1 MENGTRHGT
10 GLRMVAAV
18 EATKGLL
25 VLAVGAG
32 LFSLIHRDVQAAA
45 EHVVR
50 VFHLNPASRTPR
62 IFLDLAEHATSSRL
76 QLLALGAVA
85 YASLHLVEAYGLWR
99 CKRWAEWLTVAAG
112 GIYIPVE
119 LYELWRGVSW
129 LKVGL
134 LAINVAIVVYLARDL
149 WRLRRRRGTPA
160 ASTA

>member
-1 MENGTRHGT
+1 MRYAGIRV
-10 GLRMVAAV
+10 VATV

-45 EHVVR
+45 EHIVR

-76 QLLALGAVA
+76 QLLALGALA
-85 YASLHLVEAYGLWR
+85 YASLHLVEAWGLWR
-99 CKRWAEWLTVAAG
+99 RRRWAEWLTVVAG

-119 LYELWRGVSW
+119 LYELWKGVTW
-129 LKVGL
+129 PKVGL
-134 LAINVAIVVYLARDL
+134 LAVNLVIVAYLARDL
-149 WRLRRRRGTPA
+149 WRSKRQRGTPA
-160 ASTA
+160 ASAA